1 MPFKSLL
8 VPVDIEDR
16 VSLHALRHAAS
27 LSRRFGAKVVLT
39 HVIDFSRF
47 PMYAVP
53 ISGMT
58 MDQLQEAAVERSN
71 EALEDLA
78 RSLPLRNVPVAVDV
92 RIGKGIARTV
102 LEFADELEADLI
114 LMGIRASSMF
124 GRHMMGAVA
133 GKVMWA
139 ARRPVLFVPGG
150 DREPSATIPEYGTV
164 LLATDL
170 SKPGE
175 TVAAKAGEFAR
186 GCSCR
191 VDLLHVTDPE
201 TFESDAE
208 RRGLEDQLRQL
219 GARHFGGLAT
229 DVHILAGRPSHRID
243 LFARKNR
250 PDVVILG
257 THGRHGLS
265 DYLVGS
271 TTTRVVRLLP
281 CSVLLVPVKAGR

>member
-1 MPFKSLL
+1 MPFKNLL
-8 VPVDIEDR
+8 VPVDTDDSA
-16 VSLHALRHAAS
+16 SLHAIRHAVS

-58 MDQLQEAAVERSN
+58 MDELQEAAVERSN

-78 RSLPLRNVPVAVDV
+78 RSSPLRTVPVAVDV
-92 RIGKGIARTV
+92 RVGKGVARTV
-102 LEFADELEADLI
+102 LEFAEELEADLI
-114 LMGIRASSMF
+114 LMGIRPSTMF

-139 ARRPVLFVPGG
+139 TRRPVLFVPGG
-150 DREPSATIPEYGTV
+150 DGKPSSTIPEYRAV
-164 LLATDL
+164 LFATDL
-170 SKPGE
+170 SE
-175 TVAAKAGEFAR
+175 ASERVAAKAGEFAR
-186 GCSCR
+186 GCSSR

-208 RRGLEDQLRQL
+208 RRNLEDRLRQL
-219 GARHFGGLAT
+219 GARHFDALAY
-229 DVHILAGRPSHRID
+229 DVHILAGRPSYRID

-250 PDVVILG
+250 SNVLFLG

-271 TTTRVVRLLP
+271 TATRVVRTLP
-281 CSVLLVPVKAGR
+281 CSVMLDPVDTGR